1 MTDKTRSVSIGS
13 YLALAFAVVFF
24 SGLLQSGEWYGVF
37 DFTTLNGSFGT
48 MVQSVSENGDGIKT
62 AMTDLRGMGGKVARV
77 GFLFALTLIPTVLF
91 ALGFINVV

>member
-37 DFTTLNGSFGT
+37 DFTTLNGRFHHAERLVRHHGPER
-48 MVQSVSENGDGIKT
+48 QREW
-62 AMTDLRGMGGKVARV
+62 
-77 GFLFALTLIPTVLF
+77 
-91 ALGFINVV
+91 

>member
-1 MTDKTRSVSIGS
+1 MTDKTRSVSLGS

-62 AMTDLRGMGGKVARV
+62 AMTDMRGKGAT
-77 GFLFALTLIPTVLF
+77 ALAMAFCLP
-91 ALGFINVV
+91 